1 MTICGHNY
9 TEKMRRVIASG
20 VRYRLVVVKDE
31 RITEEP
37 NVLDVGREVAD
48 VIGRIGRKYG
58 QSEIKFQ
65 IEVAEAVERI
75 VKQHIFKDDEL
86 GGVVVLYN
94 VGILFEPE
102 LHLDVVGL
110 LNRISKNSLTVL
122 MWPGSIDAQKLF
134 FLDKNSEI
142 KINQSDINYT
152 II

>member
-1 MTICGHNY
+1 
-9 TEKMRRVIASG
+9 MRRVIASG

-110 LNRISKNSLTVL
+110 LKRISKNSLTVL
-122 MWPGSIDAQKLF
+122 IWPGSIDAQRLF

>member
-1 MTICGHNY
+1 
-9 TEKMRRVIASG
+9 
-20 VRYRLVVVKDE
+20 
-31 RITEEP
+31 
-37 NVLDVGREVAD
+37 

-86 GGVVVLYN
+86 GGGVVLYN

-110 LNRISKNSLTVL
+110 LKRISKNSLTVL

>member
-1 MTICGHNY
+1 
-9 TEKMRRVIASG
+9 MRRVIASG
-20 VRYRLVVVKDE
+20 ARYRLVVIRDE
-31 RITEEP
+31 RIAEEP

-48 VIGRIGRKYG
+48 VIGRIGWKYG

-65 IEVAEAVERI
+65 MEIAEAVERI
-75 VKQHIFKDDEL
+75 VRQHIFKDDEL
-86 GGVVVLYN
+86 GYVVLLCN

-110 LNRISKNSLTVL
+110 LKRISKNSLTVL
-122 MWPGSIDAQKLF
+122 MWPGLMDAQRLF

-142 KINQSDINYT
+142 TINQSDISYT

>member
-1 MTICGHNY
+1 
-9 TEKMRRVIASG
+9 MRRVIASG

-110 LNRISKNSLTVL
+110 LKRISKNSLTVL

>member
-1 MTICGHNY
+1 
-9 TEKMRRVIASG
+9 MRRVIASG

-86 GGVVVLYN
+86 GGGVVLYN

-110 LNRISKNSLTVL
+110 LKRISKNSLTVL

>member
-1 MTICGHNY
+1 
-9 TEKMRRVIASG
+9 MRRVIASG

-102 LHLDVVGL
+102 LHLDVVG
-110 LNRISKNSLTVL
+110 
-122 MWPGSIDAQKLF
+122 
-134 FLDKNSEI
+134 
-142 KINQSDINYT
+142 
-152 II
+152 